1 MEKILESNDFIDQE
15 LLYSNWLSGLVDIM
29 EPKDAFLILGR
40 ATAKTSDFLA
50 RLFHTCQPADVP
62 EFSLVKSTRGA
73 VLLSP

>member
-15 LLYSNWLSGLVDIM
+15 LLYSNWLSALVDIM

-50 RLFHTCQPADVP
+50 KEVRMFVMICLVL
-62 EFSLVKSTRGA
+62 SL
-73 VLLSP
+73 P